1 MDVSKFFPV
10 GNRGLILVTTRN
22 LDCKIHAMVGSCKF
36 GEMDLEEVV
45 TLFLRAAGVEDT
57 AAEIVRKEAVVVAK
71 TLGCLALAIVQV
83 GAYMQQGLCSIG
95 EYYSIYSHHWESL
108 LRHWPVQ
115 GGSNYKFSMYTTWE
129 VSIEVIKRMSGETSD
144 NAIELA
150 RIFCFLHY
158 DGITEAI
165 FERA

>member
-1 MDVSKFFPV
+1 
-10 GNRGLILVTTRN
+10 
-22 LDCKIHAMVGSCKF
+22 
-36 GEMDLEEVV
+36 
-45 TLFLRAAGVEDT
+45 
-57 AAEIVRKEAVVVAK
+57 
-71 TLGCLALAIVQV
+71 
-83 GAYMQQGLCSIG
+83 
-95 EYYSIYSHHWESL
+95 
-108 LRHWPVQ
+108 
-115 GGSNYKFSMYTTWE
+115 MYTTWE